1 MTEFGTISAIMSSTR
16 TGSSVQKETPS
27 NVDSAERF
35 IEETNLCG
43 TDWRFIDRVETASRL
58 QELLNR
64 KNPRENRLRNALDS
78 LLLRMKCQ
86 NRPDFTTRHFPATF
100 SFDETPLWD
109 PPFFVTCR
117 NSLDLP
123 PLPASSA
130 ESSFSAVIDLL
141 ETFRRKVA
149 RVKQLEI
156 PAGILTAASWP
167 RELAG
172 KRTLVL
178 AVANEADRL
187 LTAGR
192 MQLRVLAGN
201 RGTVL
206 AAYLA
211 GAPEAGVELAF
222 HWMKDVLEGNRAV
235 MEVVNKLEETPKPKS
250 PVKAEG
256 KKRVVKEEATSSS
269 SSSSSSSEEE
279 SEEEEEESN
288 ESSKDDND
296 DASSDASSSDAS
308 SKPQKRCVG
317 QRRAARRAMQKK
329 SRHPWSSS
337 DDDSSDASSSQSSEE
352 SCEESSEES
361 SAETSDDDSDEEEEM
376 SDEWDDRCHV
386 CGKGGNLICCDGCP
400 LSFHLHCVNL
410 KVRHGR

>member
-1 MTEFGTISAIMSSTR
+1 
-16 TGSSVQKETPS
+16 
-27 NVDSAERF
+27 
-35 IEETNLCG
+35 
-43 TDWRFIDRVETASRL
+43 
-58 QELLNR
+58 
-64 KNPRENRLRNALDS
+64 
-78 LLLRMKCQ
+78 MKCQ

-256 KKRVVKEEATSSS
+256 KKRVMKEEAT

-296 DASSDASSSDAS
+296 DESSDASSSDAS

-337 DDDSSDASSSQSSEE
+337 DDDSSNASSSQSSEE

-361 SAETSDDDSDEEEEM
+361 SAETSDDDSDEEGEM